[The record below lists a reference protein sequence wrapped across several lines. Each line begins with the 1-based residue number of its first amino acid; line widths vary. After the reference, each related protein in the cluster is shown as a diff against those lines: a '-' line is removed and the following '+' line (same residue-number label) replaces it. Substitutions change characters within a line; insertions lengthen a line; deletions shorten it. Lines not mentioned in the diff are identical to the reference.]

1 MNEPVS
7 AWYEAGGFRLHARVG
22 GRPDG
27 PAVVLLHG
35 IAVSSRYML
44 PLARELGAWAHVY
57 ALDLPG
63 FGRSAKP
70 AHALGVSEL
79 AEALASWLAVARLE
93 RPALVANSFGCQ
105 VAVELASTQPESLSA
120 LVLVGPTIDRRRR
133 RRPVQVARWLRTAF
147 VERPPLHFVV
157 ARDALA
163 AGVLRS
169 WQTFGYALDDP
180 VETKLGVISLPSLV
194 VRGERDPLA
203 PQEWSEEMASLLP
216 NGRLAVIPGAGHALN
231 WSRPR
236 ELDALVRELLAG

>member
-1 MNEPVS
+1 
-7 AWYEAGGFRLHARVG
+7 
-22 GRPDG
+22 
-27 PAVVLLHG
+27 
-35 IAVSSRYML
+35 ML
-44 PLARELGAWAHVY
+44 PLARELGAWAHVF

-70 AHALGVSEL
+70 PRALGVSEL
-79 AEALASWLAVARLE
+79 AGALESWLDAAELE
-93 RPALVANSFGCQ
+93 QPALVANSFGCQ
-105 VAVELASTQPESLSA
+105 VAVELAATRPGRLSS
-120 LVLVGPTIDRRRR
+120 LVLVGPTIDSQRR

-163 AGVLRS
+163 AGVVRS

-180 VETKLGVISLPSLV
+180 IETKLAGIAIPALV

-203 PQEWSEEMASLLP
+203 PQQWSEEVARLLP
-216 NGRLAVIPGAGHALN
+216 HGRLVVIPGAGHALN

-236 ELDALVRELLAG
+236 ELAALVRDLV